1 MGQHRQRQFT
11 IDLESAKMVKTIIS
25 ITGDYYHEG
34 KDTDQCLQRVLSLLD
49 EPVIYEM
56 SL

>member
-1 MGQHRQRQFT
+1 
-11 IDLESAKMVKTIIS
+11 MVKTIIS

-34 KDTDQCLQRVLSLLD
+34 KDTNQCLQRVLSLLD

-56 SL
+56 SLWML